1 MGGGRWAVVNGERGP
16 PLLFQAEAEMQV
28 GESVRS
34 VLIVW
39 HWRTCR
45 HNIYAGSN
53 LEYKADSAPWEIS
66 IHASA

>member
-1 MGGGRWAVVNGERGP
+1 
-16 PLLFQAEAEMQV
+16 LLFQAEAEMQV